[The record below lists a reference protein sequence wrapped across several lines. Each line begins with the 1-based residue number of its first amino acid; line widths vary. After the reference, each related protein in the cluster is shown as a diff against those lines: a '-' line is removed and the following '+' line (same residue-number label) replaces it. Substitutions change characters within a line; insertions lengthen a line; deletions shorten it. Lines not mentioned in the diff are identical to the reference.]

1 MISPFNNLFFWLMV
15 LICMD
20 GGWAWSQPHFIAKSA
35 KGQVKKTTLNLSK
48 INQDFLP
55 QLSHFGAPCPD
66 GDAMAHHLQALKSE
80 QNNRYKMG
88 NYPLHKSGGIIPPII
103 DMGFS
108 ANAYSG
114 VPNDND
120 IAISNS
126 GWIISV
132 INSIIYIKNIIDTG
146 SPQLVSLQTFFE
158 PLEIPGDKF
167 DPKVIY
173 DPLQDKF
180 ILACLNGFSSADSKI
195 MIAFSDSH
203 NPSQGWNLYA
213 LEGNPLG
220 GTRWSD
226 YPVLAMNAY
235 DLYITVNL
243 LRDDESWQE
252 GFDQTL
258 VWQIFKNTGYNNEDL
273 LTILFSDISYN
284 NRPVRNM
291 FPVKNGWMPAGED
304 MYFLSN
310 RNFDLANDTIFIMR
324 TPNLSILNNPGL
336 DIQVA
341 PADLYY
347 GLPPDAPQ
355 QGTISTLATND
366 GRILGALMYMGEIH
380 FVSTTLSMST
390 GTSAIFHGRIINP
403 MSGNEIEA
411 HYIDHPYRYYG
422 YPNISVC
429 AKSPDEMDLL
439 ISMNHSSP
447 SDFPGM
453 SAIRYSN
460 GVYSEPIILAEGL
473 TYINIPQIPSP
484 DRWRDYMGSQRAYN
498 DEGKVWV
505 SGTYGKNANILDNN
519 VYGTWISSLS
529 ISADNTSI
537 TNPTATSDVM
547 LYPNPVMGDRT
558 EILFELESWKNIR
571 IEVYDINGNLQ
582 KNLLSGRLKAG
593 LQQFSFDANA
603 LPAGTYLL
611 TVSDDENILA
621 LKKFPVIK

>member
-1 MISPFNNLFFWLMV
+1 MEGLQS
-15 LICMD
+15 
-20 GGWAWSQPHFIAKSA
+20 WSQPHFSAKSA
-35 KGQVKKTTLNLSK
+35 TGQVKKSAVNISK
-48 INQDFLP
+48 ISQDFMP
-55 QLSHFGAPCPD
+55 HLSHFGVPYPD
-66 GDAMAHHLQALKSE
+66 GQAMASHLQDLKKQ
-80 QNNRYKMG
+80 QNNRHKKG
-88 NYPLHKSGGIIPPII
+88 NYPSHKSGGITPPII
-103 DMGFS
+103 DTGFS
-108 ANAYSG
+108 ANQYSG

-126 GWIISV
+126 GWMVSV
-132 INSIIYIKNIIDTG
+132 INSMVYMKKVNATG
-146 SPQLVSLQTFFE
+146 PPDIVSLQTFFE

-180 ILACLNGFSSADSKI
+180 ILVCLNGFSSADSRI
-195 MIAFSDSH
+195 MLAFSDSD
-203 NPSQGWNLYA
+203 NPTQNWNLYA

-220 GTRWSD
+220 GTRWTD
-226 YPVLAMNAY
+226 YPVIAMNEY

-273 LTILFSDISYN
+273 ITVLYSEISYN
-284 NRPVRNM
+284 DRPVRNM

-324 TPNLSILNNPGL
+324 APNLSILNNPVL

-341 PADLYY
+341 PADIPY

-355 QGTISTLATND
+355 PGTASTLATND
-366 GRILGALMYMGEIH
+366 GRILGALMHMGEIH
-380 FVSTTLSMST
+380 FVSTSLSIGA
-390 GTSAIFHGRIINP
+390 GTSAIYHGRIINP

-411 HYIDHPYRYYG
+411 HYIDHPYMYYG

-439 ISMNHSSP
+439 ISMDHSSL

-460 GVYSEPIILAEGL
+460 GVYSDPIMLAEGL

-484 DRWRDYMGSQRAYN
+484 DRWGDYMGSQRVYN

-505 SGTYGKNANILDNN
+505 SGTYGRNASILDNN
-519 VYGTWISSLS
+519 VYGTWISELS
-529 ISADNTSI
+529 IAADNTSVA
-537 TNPTATSDVM
+537 TATTTINDM
-547 LYPNPVMGDRT
+547 TLYPHPVMGDRT
-558 EILFELESWKNIR
+558 QIIFELASWKNIR
-571 IEVYDINGNLQ
+571 IEIYDMNGGLQ
-582 KNLLSGRLKAG
+582 KTMLVGRLKPG

-611 TVSDDENILA
+611 TVSDDLNILSS
-621 LKKFPVIK
+621 KKFSVIKK